1 MNRCL
6 AQLWIVIIEVFCD
19 QRKLF
24 NTFIILTNNMINE
37 VKQFLQYFFSN
48 AIIYV
53 ICNIKIKRLS
63 LNIFRWLFES
73 KFKGDVGLINDFI

>member
-37 VKQFLQYFFSN
+37 VKQFLQYFS
-48 AIIYV
+48 
-53 ICNIKIKRLS
+53 RMQ
-63 LNIFRWLFES
+63 
-73 KFKGDVGLINDFI
+73 